1 MRRSLTALACLAFVA
16 GSSSSVLGQDAEY
29 AAYEGPMYREII
41 QFEVSPGDAAGF
53 EMAMEKIVAAAGE
66 AELSAADYGWSIY
79 RDGNTFHLVYPVKSM
94 AYFDDEQQWMRQFA
108 DTPGQATL
116 EEAFAMFGDLDYSS
130 SSHIIKMNL
139 EHSYTPASPIKD
151 PNYVMVYRNWLKPGQ
166 QEAHAENTTALMQI
180 ISDVEWRYG
189 VYAFDGVIGDGG
201 LRVYVVPFDDMSTYF
216 GEGSLPAALAAHERG
231 EDWAA
236 LMGARQKMIRA
247 SDNFDAEFMPNV
259 TSLPE
264 MAGIQSAVVGTV
276 RNLPDGHVFVL
287 VRKR

>member
-16 GSSSSVLGQDAEY
+16 GSFSSVLAQDAEY

-41 QFEVSPGDAAGF
+41 EFEVSPGDAAGF
-53 EMAMEKIVAAAGE
+53 EMAMAKIVEAAGL
-66 AELSAADYGWSIY
+66 AELSANYGWMFF
-79 RDGNTFHLVYPVKSM
+79 RDGNTFHLVYPVENM
-94 AYFDDEQQWMRQFA
+94 AYFDDEEQWIRQFA
-108 DTPGQATL
+108 ETPGQATL
-116 EEAFAMFGDLDYSS
+116 EEAFAMFGDLNYSS

-139 EHSYTPASPIKD
+139 EHSYKPAAEIEN

-166 QEAHAENTTALMQI
+166 QEAHAENTAALMEI

-231 EDWAA
+231 EDWEA

-247 SDNFDAEFMPNV
+247 SDNFDAEFMPNI
-259 TSLPE
+259 TYMPE
-264 MAGIQSAVVGTV
+264 MAGGEE
-276 RNLPDGHVFVL
+276 
-287 VRKR
+287 